1 MRKFLDSNARRK
13 VEILIILNKENGV
26 TFDVLG
32 QRLNVTRPTIIRDL
46 EEIKAKFS
54 LHQILIHYLNESL
67 QYQAMVDIFHS
78 ESIQLREFSESHFVS
93 YNTLYKKLYRLNE
106 VLAQFDLK
114 FETNKK
120 ASVSGNE
127 LQLRF
132 FTQSFF
138 GTLIA
143 ARHGH
148 LQMFDKKQSSI

>member
-32 QRLNVTRPTIIRDL
+32 QRLNVTRPTIIHDL

-78 ESIQLREFSESHFVS
+78 ESIQLCEFSESHFVS
-93 YNTLYKKLYRLNE
+93 YNTLYKKLY
-106 VLAQFDLK
+106 
-114 FETNKK
+114 
-120 ASVSGNE
+120 G
-127 LQLRF
+127 
-132 FTQSFF
+132 
-138 GTLIA
+138 
-143 ARHGH
+143 
-148 LQMFDKKQSSI
+148 

>member
-46 EEIKAKFS
+46 EEIKEKFDEWHITEATVLTRKRTAYLVAKAKFS

-78 ESIQLREFSESHFVS
+78 ESIQLREFSESHLFPTTRCIKN
-93 YNTLYKKLYRLNE
+93 YM
-106 VLAQFDLK
+106 D
-114 FETNKK
+114 
-120 ASVSGNE
+120 
-127 LQLRF
+127 
-132 FTQSFF
+132 
-138 GTLIA
+138 
-143 ARHGH
+143 
-148 LQMFDKKQSSI
+148 